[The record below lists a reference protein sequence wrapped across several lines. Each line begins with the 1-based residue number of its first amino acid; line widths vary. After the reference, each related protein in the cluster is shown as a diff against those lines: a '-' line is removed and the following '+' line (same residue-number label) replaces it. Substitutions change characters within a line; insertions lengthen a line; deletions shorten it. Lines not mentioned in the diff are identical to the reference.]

1 MDLLFPLSLPILV
14 SFFIPMIFIFFI
26 FKLRTK
32 KSTRNLPPGPWKLP
46 LIGNM
51 HNLIGSLPHHALQ
64 ELALKY
70 GPVMHLQLGE
80 LSTVI
85 ISSPDAAKQVMK
97 THDVNFASRPP
108 IIVSEIMSYNCTSVA
123 FAEYGDYWK
132 QLRKICTLELLSM
145 KRVSSF
151 RSIREEAFLDLARWL
166 LLAAACEEGGG
177 AAPPPVN
184 LTEKLYSC
192 AYSLVSRAT
201 VGNKSEVNERL
212 LPILKEAVEL
222 AAGFNV
228 ADVYPS
234 IKLLQMMSGLR
245 RKVKKLHGE
254 ADSILDDIIHEHR
267 SVAAAINAAA
277 KNVTENKQA
286 DDLVDVLLRFQ
297 DDRIQI
303 PLTNQNIKAV
313 ITDMLGGGSET
324 SATTLDWAMAE
335 MLRNPRILEKAQDEV
350 RRFFDDKGGYVDESR
365 IHELKYLMSVIKETL
380 RIHAPVP
387 LLLPRKCR
395 EKCEI
400 NGYEIPVDTKIIVN
414 AWAINRDP
422 KYWRN
427 PDCFEPERFLDDN
440 LGVDYKGNHFE
451 YIPFGAGRRICPGM
465 AFGMANVELPLAMLL
480 YHFDWK
486 LPPGMK
492 HEEMDMSESFGA
504 TARRNGDLFV
514 VPVIKRPLPPPV
526 K

>member
-1 MDLLFPLSLPILV
+1 MYISSGFY
-14 SFFIPMIFIFFI
+14 
-26 FKLRTK
+26 FKLIRTK

-51 HNLIGSLPHHALQ
+51 HNLIGSLPHIALH
-64 ELALKY
+64 ELALIY

-80 LSTVI
+80 LSAVI

-97 THDVNFASRPP
+97 THDINFASRPS
-108 IIVSEIMSYNCTSVA
+108 IIVMEILSYNCTNVA
-123 FAEYGDYWK
+123 FSEYGDYWR

-166 LLAAACEEGGG
+166 LDYKDQPAA
-177 AAPPPVN
+177 VN

-192 AYSLVSRAT
+192 AYSLISRAT
-201 VGNKSEVNERL
+201 FGKKSEANERL
-212 LPILKEAVEL
+212 LSIIKEGIVL

-254 ADSILDDIIHEHR
+254 ADCILDDIIHEHR
-267 SVAAAINAAA
+267 YS
-277 KNVTENKQA
+277 KNEKQTS
-286 DDLVDVLLRFQ
+286 DTDLLDVLLGFQ
-297 DDRIQI
+297 GGDDGIDI
-303 PLTNQNIKAV
+303 PLTTDNIKAV
-313 ITDMLGGGSET
+313 IMDMLAGGSET
-324 SATTLDWAMAE
+324 SATALDWSMAE
-335 MLRNPRILEKAQDEV
+335 MLKNPRILEKAQDEV

-365 IHELKYLMSVIKETL
+365 IHELKYLMSIIKETL
-380 RIHAPVP
+380 RIHAPFP

-427 PDCFEPERFLDDN
+427 PDCFEPERFLDED
-440 LGVDYKGNHFE
+440 LEVDYKGNHFE
-451 YIPFGAGRRICPGM
+451 YIPFGAGRRICPGI
-465 AFGMANVELPLAMLL
+465 AFGMANVELPLAMFL

-492 HEEMDMSESFGA
+492 HEELDMSESFGV
-504 TARRNGDLFV
+504 TARRNNDLFV
-514 VPVIKRPLPPPV
+514 VP
-526 K
+526 

>member
-1 MDLLFPLSLPILV
+1 MDLQFQSLPNLV
-14 SFFIPMIFIFFI
+14 SVFIPIFVVFIFF
-26 FKLRTK
+26 FKLIRTK

-46 LIGNM
+46 FIGNM
-51 HNLIGSLPHHALQ
+51 HNLIGSLPHIALH
-64 ELALKY
+64 ELALIY

-80 LSTVI
+80 VSAVI

-97 THDVNFASRPP
+97 THDINFASRPS
-108 IIVSEIMSYNCTSVA
+108 IIVMEILSYNCTNVA
-123 FAEYGDYWK
+123 FSEYGDYWR

-166 LLAAACEEGGG
+166 LDYKDQTAA
-177 AAPPPVN
+177 VN

-192 AYSLVSRAT
+192 AYSLISRAT
-201 VGNKSEVNERL
+201 FGKKSEANERL
-212 LPILKEAVEL
+212 LSIIKEAVVL

-254 ADSILDDIIHEHR
+254 ADCILDDIIHEHR
-267 SVAAAINAAA
+267 YS
-277 KNVTENKQA
+277 KNEKQTS
-286 DDLVDVLLRFQ
+286 DIDLLDVLLGFQ
-297 DDRIQI
+297 GGDDGIDI
-303 PLTNQNIKAV
+303 PLTTDNIKAV
-313 ITDMLGGGSET
+313 IMDMLAGGSET
-324 SATTLDWAMAE
+324 SATALDWAMAE
-335 MLRNPRILEKAQDEV
+335 MLKNPRILDKAQDEV

-365 IHELKYLMSVIKETL
+365 IHELKYLMSIIKETL
-380 RIHAPVP
+380 RIHAPFP

-427 PDCFEPERFLDDN
+427 PDCFEPERFLDED
-440 LGVDYKGNHFE
+440 LEVDYKGNHFE
-451 YIPFGAGRRICPGM
+451 YIPFGAGRRICPGI
-465 AFGMANVELPLAMLL
+465 AFGMANVELPLAMFL

-492 HEEMDMSESFGA
+492 HEELDMSESFGV
-504 TARRNGDLFV
+504 TARRNNDLFV
-514 VPVIKRPLPPPV
+514 VPVIKRPLPPSV

>member
-1 MDLLFPLSLPILV
+1 MMNLVLTILV
-14 SFFIPMIFIFFI
+14 FFIPIFIFF
-26 FKLRTK
+26 FKLIRTK

-51 HNLIGSLPHHALQ
+51 HNLIGSMPHRALH

-80 LSTVI
+80 LSTVV

-108 IIVSEIMSYNCTSVA
+108 IIVAEIISYNSTSIT
-123 FAEYGDYWK
+123 FGEYGDHWR

-151 RSIREEAFLDLARWL
+151 RSIREEAFLDLSRSL
-166 LLAAACEEGGG
+166 EG
-177 AAPPPVN
+177 APPVVVN

-192 AYSLVSRAT
+192 VYSLVSRAAF
-201 VGNKSEVNERL
+201 GKKSEVNKRL
-212 LPILKEAVEL
+212 LPVFKEISVL
-222 AAGFNV
+222 AAGFSI

-245 RKVKKLHGE
+245 RRMKKLHGE
-254 ADSILDDIIHEHR
+254 VDRILDDIIHEHR
-267 SVAAAINAAA
+267 SVAMVYDDVSE
-277 KNVTENKQA
+277 KKKKQGD

-297 DDRIQI
+297 DDGIQI
-303 PLTNQNIKAV
+303 PLTTENIKAV
-313 ITDMLGGGSET
+313 ILDMLGGGSET
-324 SATTLDWAMAE
+324 SPTTVDWAMSE

-365 IHELKYLMSVIKETL
+365 IHELKYLMSIIKETL
-380 RIHAPVP
+380 RLHLPLP

-427 PDCFEPERFLDDN
+427 PDCFEPERFLDED
-440 LGVDYKGNHFE
+440 LKVDYKGNHFV

-465 AFGMANVELPLAMLL
+465 AFGLANVELPLAMFL

-492 HEEMDMSESFGA
+492 HEELDMSESFGI

>member
-1 MDLLFPLSLPILV
+1 MDLQFQSLPILV
-14 SFFIPMIFIFFI
+14 SVFIPIFVVFF
-26 FKLRTK
+26 FFFSRLRTK

-51 HNLIGSLPHHALQ
+51 HNLIGSLPHIALH
-64 ELALKY
+64 ELALIY

-80 LSTVI
+80 LSSVI

-97 THDVNFASRPP
+97 THDINFASRPS
-108 IIVSEIMSYNCTSVA
+108 IIVMEILSYNCTNVA
-123 FAEYGDYWK
+123 FSEYGDYWR

-166 LLAAACEEGGG
+166 LDYKDQPAA
-177 AAPPPVN
+177 VN

-192 AYSLVSRAT
+192 AYSLISRAT
-201 VGNKSEVNERL
+201 FGKKSEANERL
-212 LPILKEAVEL
+212 LSIIKEGIVL

-254 ADSILDDIIHEHR
+254 ADCILDDIIHEHR
-267 SVAAAINAAA
+267 YS
-277 KNVTENKQA
+277 KNEKQTS
-286 DDLVDVLLRFQ
+286 DIDLLDVLLGFQ
-297 DDRIQI
+297 GGDDGIDI
-303 PLTNQNIKAV
+303 PLTTDNIKAV
-313 ITDMLGGGSET
+313 IMDMLGGGSET
-324 SATTLDWAMAE
+324 SATALDWAMAE
-335 MLRNPRILEKAQDEV
+335 MLKNPRILEKAQDEV

-365 IHELKYLMSVIKETL
+365 IHELKYLMSIIKETL
-380 RIHAPVP
+380 RIHAPLP

-395 EKCEI
+395 DKCEI

-427 PDCFEPERFLDDN
+427 PDCFEPERFLDED
-440 LGVDYKGNHFE
+440 LEVDYKGNHFE
-451 YIPFGAGRRICPGM
+451 YIPFGAGRRICPGI
-465 AFGMANVELPLAMLL
+465 AFGMANVELPLAMFL

-492 HEEMDMSESFGA
+492 HEELDMSESFGV
-504 TARRNGDLFV
+504 TARRNNNLFV
-514 VPVIKRPLPPPV
+514 VPVIKRPLPPSV

>member
-1 MDLLFPLSLPILV
+1 MDLMFPSLPILV
-14 SFFIPMIFIFFI
+14 SLFITIFIFF
-26 FKLRTK
+26 KLIRKK
-32 KSTRNLPPGPWKLP
+32 KSTPNLPPGPWKLP

-51 HNLIGSLPHHALQ
+51 HNLIGSLPHRALH
-64 ELALKY
+64 ELASIY

-97 THDVNFASRPP
+97 THDINFASRPS
-108 IIVSEIMSYNCTSVA
+108 IIVTEILSYNCTNVGFS
-123 FAEYGDYWK
+123 EYGDYWR

-166 LLAAACEEGGG
+166 LDSSSSDYTD
-177 AAPPPVN
+177 PVVN

-192 AYSLVSRAT
+192 AYSLVSRAAF
-201 VGNKSEVNERL
+201 GNKSEDKNERL
-212 LPILKEAVEL
+212 LSIIKEAVVL

-228 ADVYPS
+228 ADVFPS

-245 RKVKKLHGE
+245 RKVKKLHEE
-254 ADSILDDIIHEHR
+254 ADCILDDIIHEHI
-267 SVAAAINAAA
+267 SASAINAA
-277 KNVTENKQA
+277 TNKQE
-286 DDLVDVLLRFQ
+286 DEYLVDVLLRFQ
-297 DDRIQI
+297 DDGTEI
-303 PLTNQNIKAV
+303 PLTTENVKAV
-313 ITDMLGGGSET
+313 IMDMLGGGSET
-324 SATTLDWAMAE
+324 AGTTLNWAMAE
-335 MLRNPRILEKAQDEV
+335 MLKNPRIMEKAQGEV
-350 RRFFDDKGGYVDESR
+350 RRVFDDKGGYVDESR

-380 RIHAPVP
+380 RIHAPLP

-427 PDCFEPERFLDDN
+427 PDCFEPERFLNED
-440 LGVDYKGNHFE
+440 LEVDYKGNHFE

-465 AFGMANVELPLAMLL
+465 AFGLANVELPLAMFL

-492 HEEMDMSESFGA
+492 HAELDMSESFGT

>member
-14 SFFIPMIFIFFI
+14 SLFIPIFIFFI
-26 FKLRTK
+26 FKLIRTK

-51 HNLIGSLPHHALQ
+51 HNLIGSLPHIALH
-64 ELALKY
+64 ELALIY

-80 LSTVI
+80 LSAVI

-97 THDVNFASRPP
+97 THDINFASRPS
-108 IIVSEIMSYNCTSVA
+108 IIVMEILSYNCTNVA
-123 FAEYGDYWK
+123 FSEYGDYWR

-166 LLAAACEEGGG
+166 LDYKDQPAA
-177 AAPPPVN
+177 VN

-192 AYSLVSRAT
+192 AYSLISRAT
-201 VGNKSEVNERL
+201 FGKKSEANERL
-212 LPILKEAVEL
+212 LSIIKEGIVL

-254 ADSILDDIIHEHR
+254 ADCILDDIIHEHR
-267 SVAAAINAAA
+267 YS
-277 KNVTENKQA
+277 KNEKQTS
-286 DDLVDVLLRFQ
+286 DTDLLDVLLGFQ
-297 DDRIQI
+297 GGDDGIDI
-303 PLTNQNIKAV
+303 PLTTDNIKAV
-313 ITDMLGGGSET
+313 IMDMLAGGSET
-324 SATTLDWAMAE
+324 SATALDWSMAE
-335 MLRNPRILEKAQDEV
+335 MLKNPRILEKAQDEV

-365 IHELKYLMSVIKETL
+365 IHELKYLMSIIKETL
-380 RIHAPVP
+380 RIHAPFP

-427 PDCFEPERFLDDN
+427 PDCFEPERFLDED
-440 LGVDYKGNHFE
+440 LEVDYKGNHFE
-451 YIPFGAGRRICPGM
+451 YIPFGAGRRICPGI
-465 AFGMANVELPLAMLL
+465 AFGMANVELPLAMFL

-492 HEEMDMSESFGA
+492 HEELDMSESFGV
-504 TARRNGDLFV
+504 TARRNNDLFV
-514 VPVIKRPLPPPV
+514 VPVIKRPLPPSV

>member
-1 MDLLFPLSLPILV
+1 MDLQFQSLPILV
-14 SFFIPMIFIFFI
+14 SVFIPIFVVFF
-26 FKLRTK
+26 FFFSRLRTK

-51 HNLIGSLPHHALQ
+51 HNLIGSLPHIALH
-64 ELALKY
+64 ELALIY

-80 LSTVI
+80 LSSVI

-97 THDVNFASRPP
+97 THDINFASRPS
-108 IIVSEIMSYNCTSVA
+108 IIVTEILSYNCTNVGFS
-123 FAEYGDYWK
+123 EYGDYWR

-166 LLAAACEEGGG
+166 LDYKDQPAA
-177 AAPPPVN
+177 VN

-192 AYSLVSRAT
+192 AYSLISRAT
-201 VGNKSEVNERL
+201 FGKKSEANERL
-212 LPILKEAVEL
+212 LSIIKEGIVL

-254 ADSILDDIIHEHR
+254 ADCILDDIIHEHR
-267 SVAAAINAAA
+267 YS
-277 KNVTENKQA
+277 KNEKQTS
-286 DDLVDVLLRFQ
+286 DIDLLDVLLRFQ
-297 DDRIQI
+297 GGDDGIDI
-303 PLTNQNIKAV
+303 PLTTDNIKAV
-313 ITDMLGGGSET
+313 IMDMLGGGSET

-335 MLRNPRILEKAQDEV
+335 MLKNPRILEKAQDEV

-365 IHELKYLMSVIKETL
+365 IHELKYLMSIIKETL
-380 RIHAPVP
+380 RIHAPLP

-395 EKCEI
+395 DKCEI

-427 PDCFEPERFLDDN
+427 PDCFEPERFLDED
-440 LGVDYKGNHFE
+440 LEVDYKGNHFE
-451 YIPFGAGRRICPGM
+451 YIPFGAGRRICPGI
-465 AFGMANVELPLAMLL
+465 AFGMANVELPLAMFL

-492 HEEMDMSESFGA
+492 HEELDMSESFGV
-504 TARRNGDLFV
+504 TARRNNNLFV
-514 VPVIKRPLPPPV
+514 VPVIKRPLPPSV